1 MENAKIKKQL
11 FIGKIIF
18 SLIIAS
24 FLFVGVFSFG
34 YFMAFENYKTIAGD
48 QNQLSQSLISLQ
60 LERELMKSS
69 CDNFD
74 LQTFSKELNDM
85 GSIMG
90 QLEEQL
96 GKNNPGVIKQKKIFT
111 ILQIQHY
118 LLISEN
124 NVNCN
129 TQTPIIL
136 FFYSN
141 EKELISRAEVIGY
154 IISNHRISH
163 PETMVYSF
171 DYNLDSNLITTMKRI
186 NGITQPNSVIIRDK
200 ILTNLKNID
209 ELSAAFT
216 VTTSISTNLSTISLN

>member
-1 MENAKIKKQL
+1 MENAQIKKQL

-34 YFMAFENYKTIAGD
+34 YFIAFENYKTIAGD

-85 GSIMG
+85 GSMMG
-90 QLEEQL
+90 QIEEQL
-96 GKNNPGVIKQKKIFT
+96 GKNNPDVIKQKKIFT
-111 ILQIQHY
+111 MLQIQHY
-118 LLISEN
+118 LLVSEN
-124 NVNCN
+124 NADCN

-141 EKELISRAEVIGY
+141 EKKLISRAEVIGY
-154 IISNHRISH
+154 IISNYRISH

-171 DYNLDSNLITTMKRI
+171 DYNLDSNLVTTMKRM
-186 NGITQPNSVIIRDK
+186 NGITQPNSVVIGDTV
-200 ILTNLKNID
+200 LTNLKNID
-209 ELSAAFT
+209 ELSA
-216 VTTSISTNLSTISLN
+216 ISTTATNTPTNSNTISLN